1 MKKDTYDIVICGSGA
16 AGLLLALR
24 LHQNPFFK
32 DHSVLLVDA
41 AIKNTNDRTW
51 SFWEQQQGSLEEIVH
66 HRWEH
71 GLFKSQNFTQNLH
84 LNPYAYK
91 MIRGIDFYNH
101 ILPQLEANPQFDFL
115 HAKVNSLENQDTRT
129 AVHTDRGTFV
139 AAQVFSSIYRPEWVA
154 KQRKYPVLQQHFV
167 GWIVETENPCFTPEQ
182 ITFMDFDIPNSNATR
197 FMYVLPF
204 TPTKAL
210 LEDTFFSAD
219 LLPKAVYEKALTTYL
234 EKIGAGSFSI
244 LEREQGSIP
253 MTAYP
258 FHKHNT
264 PSLLHIGTAGG
275 WTKASTGYTFQN
287 TLEQTERLVAFLQTK
302 KPLSTFYKHSKFAFY
317 DLLFLDV
324 LARHNARGSELFQL
338 MFQKNSVQRIFKFLS
353 NKTHFWE
360 DLMIM
365 RSFPIRWFVHALWKR
380 FF

>member
-32 DHSVLLVDA
+32 DYSVLLIDA

-51 SFWEQQQGSLEEIVH
+51 CFWEKQQGPLEAIVH

-71 GLFKSQNFTQNLH
+71 GLFKSPSFTQDLY
-84 LNPYAYK
+84 LNPYTYK

-101 ILPQLEANPQFDFL
+101 ILPQLQANPQFDFL
-115 HAKVNSLENQDTRT
+115 NTKVNSIETQDTQT
-129 AVHTDRGTFV
+129 AIHTNEGTV
-139 AAQVFSSIYRPEWVA
+139 VGTQVFSSIYQPKWIT
-154 KQRKYPVLQQHFV
+154 KQQKYPLLQQHFV

-182 ITFMDFDIPNSNATR
+182 LTFMDFDIPNSDATR

-204 TPTKAL
+204 TTNKAL
-210 LEDTFFSAD
+210 LEDTFFSAN
-219 LLPKAVYEKALTTYL
+219 LLPKATYEKALRAYL
-234 EKIGAGSFSI
+234 EKMGAGSFRI
-244 LEREQGSIP
+244 LETEQGSIP

-264 PSLLHIGTAGG
+264 SSLLHIGTAGG

-302 KPLSTFYKHSKFAFY
+302 KPLNTFYKPSKFAFY

-324 LARHNARGSELFQL
+324 LARYNSRGSELFRL

-353 NKTHFWE
+353 NKTSFGE

-365 RSFPIRWFVHALWKR
+365 RSFPIHWFVHALWKR
-380 FF
+380 LF